1 MLLISYN
8 PNPLGIEWY
17 KKIIKAY
24 FLFNPLLQVTSDI
37 HKYFILFFHI
47 THMSFYFGFLVKT
60 IFGLLPFWLIFFLVE
75 VLKISLHLAVA
86 VFNFSIIIQISY
98 ILNFEWVT
106 RFDDKVSIYISY
118 SYVKLVFIV
127 LCKSFHIFKGSNNKG
142 LNYFKGLDI
151 SLYLSLKKEFKN
163 MIL

>member
-17 KKIIKAY
+17 KKIMKAY

-37 HKYFILFFHI
+37 HKYFILFFPI
-47 THMSFYFGFLVKT
+47 THLSFYFGFLVKT

-106 RFDDKVSIYISY
+106 QFDDKVSKFNQILNL
-118 SYVKLVFIV
+118 KNVFITIYKV
-127 LCKSFHIFKGSNNKG
+127 PQMSLC
-142 LNYFKGLDI
+142 
-151 SLYLSLKKEFKN
+151 
-163 MIL
+163 

>member
-1 MLLISYN
+1 MHFWVRFRIKWYQLFCKYWIIVIVTHFIQSKPPGN
-8 PNPLGIEWY
+8 RMVQENNKGI
-17 KKIIKAY
+17 
-24 FLFNPLLQVTSDI
+24 FLFYSLLQVTSDI

-47 THMSFYFGFLVKT
+47 THLSFYFGFLVKT

-106 RFDDKVSIYISY
+106 QFDDKVSIYIY
-118 SYVKLVFIV
+118 LLFI
-127 LCKSFHIFKGSNNKG
+127 
-142 LNYFKGLDI
+142 
-151 SLYLSLKKEFKN
+151 
-163 MIL
+163 ILFI